1 MYKFY
6 YDESEH
12 SRVLNYST
20 LKSRTYYDN
29 FLVGIIGFDEKNE
42 DKISNSYIEFENKYE
57 LRKRKGE
64 LKSLTMKTKDLECG
78 FASLNKHTIAFYE
91 DLLNFFNE
99 DIIIY
104 IASLS
109 KLEIIIDQ
117 VFEKYRNIV
126 CLDFDLMKYSLVK
139 MINVYHPDNVL
150 NAIYKDEKEFKKALK
165 DFLID
170 RIEKNKDNINL
181 KQKESN
187 VCEEILYV
195 LDEIGEVKSLDWN
208 YTIAFD
214 GFKKL
219 TNEMNVKDF
228 DFVIDKEGEEKQD
241 SKTLEAARKVGFENA
256 IEGNSKSYVGLRIAD
271 MLVGLIAKLMKSLRN
286 SLKYNGDYLNK
297 KLLEYKWFKL
307 NERQINLYKK
317 LYKIICENNNYWYK
331 TYAGVYADDF
341 ILFISLL
348 QYIVKNEN
356 LINLEDDKC
365 ALESEYFNTY
375 ANNALILH
383 FDRIKN
389 KLQIDFVNDEEEFVI
404 NSRGAKVYKDIRK
417 QPILE
422 IRDGNNEFDVL
433 AVGMDS
439 SGNPLATIKKDNKVV
454 CYRIPD
460 EYSEWALT
468 MIGFSN
474 MGIKFFPGK
483 VNFSFQNGKYYVDLL

>member
-64 LKSLTMKTKDLECG
+64 LKSLTMKIKDLECG

-187 VCEEILYV
+187 VC
-195 LDEIGEVKSLDWN
+195 VKR
-208 YTIAFD
+208 Y
-214 GFKKL
+214 
-219 TNEMNVKDF
+219 
-228 DFVIDKEGEEKQD
+228 
-241 SKTLEAARKVGFENA
+241 
-256 IEGNSKSYVGLRIAD
+256 
-271 MLVGLIAKLMKSLRN
+271 
-286 SLKYNGDYLNK
+286 
-297 KLLEYKWFKL
+297 
-307 NERQINLYKK
+307 
-317 LYKIICENNNYWYK
+317 
-331 TYAGVYADDF
+331 
-341 ILFISLL
+341 
-348 QYIVKNEN
+348 
-356 LINLEDDKC
+356 
-365 ALESEYFNTY
+365 
-375 ANNALILH
+375 
-383 FDRIKN
+383 
-389 KLQIDFVNDEEEFVI
+389 
-404 NSRGAKVYKDIRK
+404 
-417 QPILE
+417 
-422 IRDGNNEFDVL
+422 
-433 AVGMDS
+433 
-439 SGNPLATIKKDNKVV
+439 
-454 CYRIPD
+454 
-460 EYSEWALT
+460 
-468 MIGFSN
+468 
-474 MGIKFFPGK
+474 
-483 VNFSFQNGKYYVDLL
+483 